1 MIWSYPAVKFEQLMR
16 VRASA
21 DSVRLGNPQS
31 AVNQLGLIRQLR
43 GPEFKQ
49 VATPNN
55 DTLYAQAFCD
65 LSREP
70 LIVSVPKVDKKRY
83 HGIPLWDPN
92 GNTFAYIGTRTTGRE
107 AGDYALV
114 GPDWKGTLPAGVKRI
129 DSPYNGLVVW
139 GRIGVDG
146 PSDLDNALAIQDQLR
161 LTPLSQFGKSDKQAP
176 PDLAFSETRLADR
189 NPQHVTGELE
199 FFVELANSL
208 KHTPPKAQ
216 HDAPSEATE
225 RANWL
230 PPPAGGFNLNLR
242 LYVPDDSLQKGTWK
256 PPVVK
261 PWSDHEHHP
270 LIRLVGVG
278 GELGGRRRDR
288 QRIGPDIGLDAAGEG
303 RVLLRLFDVR
313 RRALGS
319 RQWDGTPD

>member
-1 MIWSYPAVKFEQLMR
+1 MR

-114 GPDWKGTLPAGVKRI
+114 GPAGRGPCPRASSASIAPTTGWSSGAVSASMVRAISTTRSRSRI
-129 DSPYNGLVVW
+129 SCG
-139 GRIGVDG
+139 
-146 PSDLDNALAIQDQLR
+146 
-161 LTPLSQFGKSDKQAP
+161 
-176 PDLAFSETRLADR
+176 
-189 NPQHVTGELE
+189 
-199 FFVELANSL
+199 
-208 KHTPPKAQ
+208 
-216 HDAPSEATE
+216 
-225 RANWL
+225 
-230 PPPAGGFNLNLR
+230 
-242 LYVPDDSLQKGTWK
+242 
-256 PPVVK
+256 
-261 PWSDHEHHP
+261 
-270 LIRLVGVG
+270 
-278 GELGGRRRDR
+278 
-288 QRIGPDIGLDAAGEG
+288 
-303 RVLLRLFDVR
+303 
-313 RRALGS
+313 
-319 RQWDGTPD
+319 